1 MKHLSKIA
9 VIFTTLFLTCIFMG
23 CSNDASPNDASPND
37 GNSQNTEVKKILY
50 WDSSLEAFV
59 GTVTWKASNTTEEV
73 LTGFVDCV
81 QWKAQA
87 PEAAD
92 GVFHSWA
99 YNVTPEVN
107 TSNYTVTASLKVTPS
122 EFDTDIKRWSDIPN
136 VKVSVILK
144 FTTGAQT
151 TIATQNGYGSFEYSD
166 EEAYPTDCG
175 YYIYDM
181 TDSWSKELNP
191 LRSTYKNSNDYDI
204 GIKIKKA
211 EIYQD
216 DGLLISSAT
225 IDWTNENLLKAMS
238 DIDPSSMLWCRVK
251 FEPEIRNIQDNHT
264 VVITTLSGKKIT
276 CHR

>member
-1 MKHLSKIA
+1 M
-9 VIFTTLFLTCIFMG
+9 
-23 CSNDASPNDASPND
+23 
-37 GNSQNTEVKKILY
+37 
-50 WDSSLEAFV
+50 
-59 GTVTWKASNTTEEV
+59 
-73 LTGFVDCV
+73 DCV

-122 EFDTDIKRWSDIPN
+122 GFDTEIKRWSDIPN

-166 EEAYPTDCG
+166 EENYPTDCG

-181 TDSWSKELNP
+181 TDSYSKALLP
-191 LRSTYKNSNDYDI
+191 VRLTYKNSSYNDYDPA
-204 GIKIKKA
+204 IKIKKA

-225 IDWTNENLLKAMS
+225 IDWTNENLLKTMS
-238 DIDPSSMLWCRVK
+238 DGDAGDILWCQVK

-264 VVITTLSGKKIT
+264 VVITTLSGKKLT